1 MDATRWFFLNG
12 NPAQGASK
20 FMLNCAYQASRLYQ
34 GGNQWAAHLS
44 YYQFFREVAKLN
56 IDWEKW
62 IPWERVSTVSGFRF
76 MHEDFCIV
84 SELPIEFHVDAL
96 SRGHNENGP
105 YVRWA
110 DGSCMYMIHGVR
122 VPMWLCE
129 FPEALTLDKIQKEE
143 NAEVRRIMVERYG
156 PKRYMQEVGAK
167 VLDYGDGLG
176 LVGSAPR
183 ALYETKDGQ
192 KWLVGSDGSTKRV
205 YWMPVPAE
213 SKTCAQAHALIAGFD
228 EARLVAEA

>member
-1 MDATRWFFLNG
+1 
-12 NPAQGASK
+12 
-20 FMLNCAYQASRLYQ
+20 MLNCAYQASRIYQ

-167 VLDYGDGLG
+167 VLDYGAGLG